1 MYRSMTIRLR
11 SVIAAASAACVVGGV
26 GAATAVPQPIPL
38 LTELPS
44 WSIER
49 DTPPA
54 VRARIIREQAAF
66 MEWARKAQALP
77 RTTAAGCRPAEG
89 GVLGPPPPEVAP
101 RILGHHV
108 EVAFTYPSMPSSPAC
123 RPAILDV
130 VVYSG
135 QKASSSFKNAVGHY
149 LLRGPRARV
158 VLDVPW
164 LGRPPYHV
172 IVNSTSAAG
181 VRGPSVERPLRCPGT
196 GDPVK
201 GCLPGYRPAAHSW
214 PMPAPILPLRGVDR
228 SSLEASFHYVLAGE
242 RWAPLVRSSR
252 CPTLRLCEARFFD
265 ASFPH
270 SPYRVRYRIAGE
282 QVAGC
287 WMGLRDAI
295 VDKLPYAD
303 ASTGRLLLAGCSS
316 WVR

>member
-1 MYRSMTIRLR
+1 MSGPMTGRLT
-11 SVIAAASAACVVGGV
+11 SVLAIASAACIAGSA
-26 GAATAVPQPIPL
+26 GATTTAPQTTPL

-54 VRARIIREQAAF
+54 VRARIIREQQSF
-66 MEWARKAQALP
+66 MELARKAQAQP
-77 RTTAAGCRPAEG
+77 RTAAAGCKPVEG
-89 GVLGPPPPEVAP
+89 GSLGPPPPEITP

-108 EVAFTYPSMPSSPAC
+108 EVTFAYSSMPSSLAC

-130 VVYSG
+130 VVYG
-135 QKASSSFKNAVGHY
+135 GWKASSSFKNAVGHF
-149 LLRGPRARV
+149 LLRGARGRV
-158 VLDVPW
+158 VLDLPW

-172 IVNSTSAAG
+172 IVSSSSVAG
-181 VRGPSVERPLRCPGT
+181 MRGPSVERPLRCPGT

-214 PMPAPILPLRGVDR
+214 PMPAPILPLRGVER
-228 SSLEASFHYVLAGE
+228 SALEASFNHVLAGE

-252 CPTLRLCEARFFD
+252 CPTLRLCEATFVD
-265 ASFPH
+265 PSFPR

-282 QVAGC
+282 QVEGC
-287 WMGLRDAI
+287 WMGWKGAI
-295 VDKLPYAD
+295 VDKPPYAD
-303 ASTGRLLLAGCSS
+303 ASTGRLQLAGCSS
-316 WVR
+316 WVS